1 MNTIYVIN
9 TSRKFKIL
17 ATLVVIT
24 LIQSFSYAEEN
35 SSIDTE
41 SSKETKVQIKE
52 DTINLKLLDKM
63 WDNRQSPEGEQE
75 IIQFIQNEPE
85 LPKDFNIS
93 WKVARLVYFSGNFS
107 LLQKSP
113 NDEKI
118 KLFKYGY
125 TAGLAAKELE
135 PKRVE
140 GYYWYAINLGSYG
153 LVKGIFSALSNAKA
167 GRAALLEAAKI
178 DPNYQWCGPL
188 RILGRYYQEV
198 PGGIISFGDKKIA
211 QEYFQKA
218 IQTCPN
224 FRLNTMYLGILKKK
238 KGEKSEALELFKK
251 AQALPDVDGKNEEKR
266 YAKELAENI
275 KSVQNM

>member
-1 MNTIYVIN
+1 MNTKYKTN
-9 TSRKFKIL
+9 TFRKFKIL
-17 ATLVVIT
+17 TSLISIALVQNFALANQNSQVNTETTKEIN
-24 LIQSFSYAEEN
+24 AE
-35 SSIDTE
+35 
-41 SSKETKVQIKE
+41 
-52 DTINLKLLDKM
+52 TINLKLLDKM
-63 WDNRQSPEGEQE
+63 WDNRQTPEGEQE
-75 IIQFIQNEPE
+75 IIQFIQAEPE
-85 LPKDFNIS
+85 VPKDFNIS

-107 LLQKSP
+107 LMQKST
-113 NDEKI
+113 NDDKI

-125 TAGLAAKELE
+125 TAGLIAKELE

-167 GRAALLEAAKI
+167 GRDSLLEAAKI
-178 DPNYQWCGPL
+178 DPTYQWCGPL

-238 KGEKSEALELFKK
+238 EGEKSEALELFKK
-251 AQALPDVDGKNEEKR
+251 AQALPELDGKNEEKR
-266 YAKELAENI
+266 YEKELAENI